1 MIWRRQAGSGASR
14 LDHDTTGGNVTI
26 SQDSS
31 TLDQQVEAFA
41 DSLFATALA
50 TAELTVAH
58 LGRRLGIYAAL
69 RGQSGLSSAE
79 VAARVGVDE
88 RYVRE
93 WLEHQAVAGV
103 VTVDDPSHPADE
115 RRYALPEAHA
125 IALLD
130 EEHPAYVGALADI
143 PPIIARTLDQVTA
156 AFRTGAG
163 VPFAAYALHDMQ
175 AGFTRPMFANSLTTE
190 WLPALADVHARLEA
204 GEPLRI
210 ADLGCGEGWAGIY
223 IANAY
228 PHVRVDGFDL
238 DDVSIAAARRH
249 AADRGVAER
258 VRFEV
263 RDVTDASLSG
273 CYDLAIACEV
283 IHDLADP
290 VGALAAMRRL
300 TGDGGTVLIIDEKAA
315 ETFEP
320 SGDPIERLLYGFSIL
335 HCLPAGRDAEASA
348 ATGTVMRPS
357 VFAAYAS
364 EAGFSS
370 VDELPVDHPMFR
382 FYRPVG

>member
-1 MIWRRQAGSGASR
+1 VRI
-14 LDHDTTGGNVTI
+14 
-26 SQDSS
+26 
-31 TLDQQVEAFA
+31 
-41 DSLFATALA
+41 
-50 TAELTVAH
+50 
-58 LGRRLGIYAAL
+58 
-69 RGQSGLSSAE
+69 
-79 VAARVGVDE
+79 GVDE
-88 RYVRE
+88 RYARE

-103 VTVDDPSHPADE
+103 VTVDDPGRPADE

-143 PPIIARTLDQVTA
+143 PPIIARTLDQVA
-156 AFRTGAG
+156 GAFRTGAG

-190 WLPALADVHARLEA
+190 WLPALSDVHARLEA

-210 ADLGCGEGWAGIY
+210 ADFGCGEGWAGIY
-223 IANAY
+223 IAEAY
-228 PHVRVDGFDL
+228 PHVSVDGLDL
-238 DDVSIAAARRH
+238 DDVSIAAARKH
-249 AADRGVAER
+249 AAERGVADR
-258 VRFEV
+258 VHFEV
-263 RDVTDASLSG
+263 RDVTAASFTG
-273 CYDLAIACEV
+273 GYDLAIACEV

-290 VGALAAMRRL
+290 VGALAAMRRV
-300 TGDGGTVLIIDEKAA
+300 TGDRGAVLIIDERAA

-348 ATGTVMRPS
+348 ATGTVMRPN
-357 VFAAYAS
+357 VFAAYARD
-364 EAGFSS
+364 AGFAS
-370 VDELPVDHPMFR
+370 VEELRIEHPMFR